1 MSYQLRTTS
10 SSLIV
15 LLLVCLLV
23 SAWQVNPSFALA
35 MDGKTLA
42 QRVYDRDDGKDVYAK
57 VEMLLID
64 KHGNE
69 RLRTMITANK
79 DFGSLS
85 KGFTRFLS
93 PAAIEGT
100 GFLYWQNEERDDDQ
114 FIYLPALRR
123 VRRIVTTQ
131 KDNRFVNTDY
141 TYEDMQK
148 RKVEK
153 DNHKILGTE
162 RIGDYDCWI
171 LESFPKDSD
180 DSQYGKCV
188 SWVVKDTYVPVKTEY
203 YDKKGRL
210 EKVYTARGLSKID
223 GIWTVTQS
231 EMRDLKREHRT
242 LMRISGIKYNSNIPD
257 SVFTRRYLQEGR

>member
-1 MSYQLRTTS
+1 
-10 SSLIV
+10 
-15 LLLVCLLV
+15 LLV
-23 SAWQVNPSFALA
+23 
-35 MDGKTLA
+35 
-42 QRVYDRDDGKDVYAK
+42 
-57 VEMLLID
+57 D
-64 KHGNE
+64 KHGSE
-69 RLRTMITANK
+69 RLRTMISATK
-79 DFGSLS
+79 DFGPLS
-85 KGFTRFLS
+85 KGYVRFLS
-93 PAAIEGT
+93 PASIDGT
-100 GFLYWQNEERDDDQ
+100 GFLYWQNEGRDDDQ

-153 DNHKILGTE
+153 DNYNILGTE
-162 RIGDYDCWI
+162 RIGDYECWV
-171 LESFPKDSD
+171 LESVPKDPE

-188 SWVVKDTYVPVKTEY
+188 NWIVKDAYLPVKTEY
-203 YDKKGRL
+203 YDREGRL
-210 EKVYTARGLSKID
+210 EKVYTARGLTRID

-257 SVFTRRYLQEGR
+257 SVFTRRYLQEGK